1 MPEPSLEAPADPLPA
16 PAASGDGAKAEPE
29 EGSEPAEVTESIPAP
44 EDFVRVA
51 DWIPDIYTDL
61 RYAADN
67 NFTGQAIY
75 DFSDAYLRY
84 GTVEKLAAAHKTVA
98 ESGCSLLIW
107 DAFRPASAQFRLW
120 EICPDPAYVAN
131 PEKGF
136 SSHSRG
142 NTVDVTLVATDGQ
155 PVDIWDESPDDSG
168 DDSDYDYGYDYDY
181 RPGFFWRLTH
191 TVPPFGWLIILGIP
205 ALIALIVCLC
215 MKRSMKTAVSS
226 GNANMYIRPD
236 GVRLTR
242 QNDIYTHTTVT
253 RTQNV
258 PDDDHNNSGGGGT
271 TVNSGGFSSSHGKF

>member
-1 MPEPSLEAPADPLPA
+1 MPSTPEPSLEAPADPLPA
-16 PAASGDGAKAEPE
+16 PAASGDGAEAEPD

-84 GTVEKLAAAHKTVA
+84 GTVQKLAAVQETVA

-142 NTVDVTLVATDGQ
+142 NTVDVTLVTTDGQ
-155 PVDIWDESPDDSG
+155 PVDIGDTAAANARLLESAMTAAGFRPYSAEWWHYSDTQSYPVDEQ
-168 DDSDYDYGYDYDY
+168 
-181 RPGFFWRLTH
+181 F
-191 TVPPFGWLIILGIP
+191 IP
-205 ALIALIVCLC
+205 L
-215 MKRSMKTAVSS
+215 S
-226 GNANMYIRPD
+226 
-236 GVRLTR
+236 
-242 QNDIYTHTTVT
+242 
-253 RTQNV
+253 
-258 PDDDHNNSGGGGT
+258 
-271 TVNSGGFSSSHGKF
+271 